1 MKTTI
6 EELRNNNIGY
16 TLGKDGITEAD
27 LHLVNDIIC
36 KIEQTRTRKP
46 QPLDAVEY
54 TNSLNTRTPSAA
66 TTRTRS

>member
-1 MKTTI
+1 MKTTL

-27 LHLVNDIIC
+27 LRLIN
-36 KIEQTRTRKP
+36 
-46 QPLDAVEY
+46 
-54 TNSLNTRTPSAA
+54 SAA